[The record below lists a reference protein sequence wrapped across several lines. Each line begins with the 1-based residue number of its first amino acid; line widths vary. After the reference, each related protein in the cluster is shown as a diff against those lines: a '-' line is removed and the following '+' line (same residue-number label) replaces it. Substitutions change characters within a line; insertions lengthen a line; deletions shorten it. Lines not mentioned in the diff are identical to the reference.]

1 MAGRAWVVGARNGL
15 GPSAASWL
23 ASPGAAVA
31 AGSGSA
37 IVGKAAAGSRAGAAA
52 VTAASGGSASAAGSG
67 AGGSGGCASAAGG
80 CAAVGASAA
89 GGSAAGGAAAGPSAC
104 SRPPITCTTPSR
116 ASRSGKEME
125 ALPTVTAPAGS
136 RQACAA
142 QRWSEVRRWATAQ
155 PSSPAA
161 QRQPA
166 GSGPRTAAVD
176 HLRPPPAGQ
185 RDAAVLRLRRQA
197 LQIVQSE
204 AASGGQVIEQ
214 QLPHGGRLRRRAHA
228 RPPAA
233 ARQQAAVGRAQLLP
247 QLAAERR
254 RREGGVGGRKHCRL
268 EETGVSRKEGGE
280 TGSARGLLC
289 CRAWARSACPPPPG
303 HRHRHRPPAHL
314 SAARPAGQTGLRPP
328 GLP

>member
-52 VTAASGGSASAAGSG
+52 VMAASGGSASAAGSS

-136 RQACAA
+136 RHKGGVGVTEGPLSPQ
-142 QRWSEVRRWATAQ
+142 Q
-155 PSSPAA
+155 PGAS
-161 QRQPA
+161 RQ
-166 GSGPRTAAVD
+166 
-176 HLRPPPAGQ
+176 
-185 RDAAVLRLRRQA
+185 
-197 LQIVQSE
+197 
-204 AASGGQVIEQ
+204 
-214 QLPHGGRLRRRAHA
+214 
-228 RPPAA
+228 AA
-233 ARQQAAVGRAQLLP
+233 ARSPPWSTTGARRPLASATLP
-247 QLAAERR
+247 SC
-254 RREGGVGGRKHCRL
+254 GC
-268 EETGVSRKEGGE
+268 
-280 TGSARGLLC
+280 
-289 CRAWARSACPPPPG
+289 
-303 HRHRHRPPAHL
+303 
-314 SAARPAGQTGLRPP
+314 AARRFKSSRAKRLP
-328 GLP
+328 GAR